1 MKLPISF
8 KDFAKDPV
16 KGMLFIVL
24 TAVGYLYYD
33 NKVNYTDQIED
44 IKKSNRE
51 LQFKVDRMAWQL
63 KKSDSALAVAITRL
77 EVLSTLGKI
86 PQGIQK

>member
-1 MKLPISF
+1 MKLPISY

-33 NKVNYTDQIED
+33 NKVSYTDQIGEIRQD
-44 IKKSNRE
+44 NKE
-51 LQFKVDRMAWQL
+51 LKVKVDKAIVQL
-63 KKSDSALAVAITRL
+63 RKSDSALAVAITKL
-77 EVLSTLGKI
+77 EVLATLGQI
-86 PQGIQK
+86 PKGVGK